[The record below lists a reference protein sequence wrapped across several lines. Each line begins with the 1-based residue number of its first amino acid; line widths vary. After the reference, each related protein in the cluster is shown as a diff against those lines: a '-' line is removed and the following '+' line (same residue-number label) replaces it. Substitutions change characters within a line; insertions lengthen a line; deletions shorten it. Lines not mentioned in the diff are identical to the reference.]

1 MSRLN
6 PDKLTVEFREGV
18 TEIAPIIPRRYTLT
32 HVEVTAD
39 LYLTIG
45 PEYAF
50 DKVNAMRD
58 EVLGEWLMVDG
69 SLRYYVYLQLD
80 GQFGQRMVDIRNYV
94 FRRELQLALEAIRY
108 GDRQFFDSHPELDQS
123 PIIVYFLSANPEYNK
138 AESWGTFADYD
149 ISASSDNIVTNSM
162 MEYHVLI
169 DEKIGDVTG
178 DGVPDR
184 ISLYGD
190 KSADSP
196 YINNIRLE
204 IEDGQTGLKLDMITE
219 LSGYNPILFLG
230 DFTKDKIDDIKLS
243 MDTGGSGGYGIF
255 VVYSYKNNELKT
267 LFESDRYNIEYQYM
281 VEYNNLYKVS
291 VGNVMLNKLF
301 YLDISHKGY
310 DYLSQYYNECGE
322 LIKPM
327 SGEVLALG
335 TLIPVIGSEKDNSFD
350 LLALQ
355 RIIGS
360 TNSDTLGYIENLLS
374 WNGERFSTVRM
385 MASTLGT
392 DLASTY

>member
-1 MSRLN
+1 
-6 PDKLTVEFREGV
+6 
-18 TEIAPIIPRRYTLT
+18 
-32 HVEVTAD
+32 
-39 LYLTIG
+39 
-45 PEYAF
+45 
-50 DKVNAMRD
+50 
-58 EVLGEWLMVDG
+58 
-69 SLRYYVYLQLD
+69 
-80 GQFGQRMVDIRNYV
+80 
-94 FRRELQLALEAIRY
+94 
-108 GDRQFFDSHPELDQS
+108 
-123 PIIVYFLSANPEYNK
+123 
-138 AESWGTFADYD
+138 
-149 ISASSDNIVTNSM
+149 

-196 YINNIRLE
+196 YISNLRLE

-219 LSGYNPILFLG
+219 LSGYNPTLFLG

-255 VVYSYKNNELKT
+255 AVYSYKNNELKT
-267 LFESDRYNIEYQYM
+267 LFESDRYNTEYQYM

-301 YLDISHKGY
+301 YLDISLKGY
-310 DYLSQYYNECGE
+310 DYLSQYYNESGE
-322 LIKPM
+322 LIKPV

-374 WNGERFSTVRM
+374 WNGEQFVTVRM

-392 DLASTY
+392 NLTSTY